1 MVAVTI
7 KEVARDAGVSVA
19 TVSRVLSGKGAV
31 REATRRRVLE
41 VATRLDYVP
50 HGAAQSLITRVT
62 RTVGVILPDAHGEFF
77 SELVRGIDLVSRAA
91 GYHLLVSGF
100 HSDSRDLVAILQA
113 TRGRVDGLIV
123 MSPEAD
129 VEVLRHSLGEPVPVV
144 LLNCAI
150 ESSEHDAIDVDNY
163 GGARAVV
170 EHLARLGHRRIAMVT
185 GPERNVDS
193 RERLRGFR
201 DGVAAISG
209 DRAGGEAVELAGDF
223 TEHGGYLAGRR
234 LLELEPR
241 PTAVFAANDMTA
253 IGILCALAEAGVR
266 VPDEMTVVGFDD
278 VPLARYLT
286 PPLSSVA
293 ASMAE
298 VGRRAMERL
307 LLAMLDPAAHRPE
320 RERLP
325 ARLVARGSCAPP
337 PGLQPDAG
345 ALPREIPGGGNGN
358 GS

>member
-1 MVAVTI
+1 MVTVTI

-41 VATRLDYVP
+41 VARRLDYVP

-129 VEVLRHSLGEPVPVV
+129 VEVLRHALGEPVPVV

-150 ESSEHDAIDVDNY
+150 ESDEHDAIDVDNY
-163 GGARAVV
+163 GGACAVV

-185 GPERNVDS
+185 GPEHNVDS
-193 RERLRGFR
+193 CERLRGFR

-209 DRAGGEAVELAGDF
+209 NGAGAEAAELAGDF
-223 TEHGGYLAGRR
+223 TEQGGYAAGCR
-234 LLELEPR
+234 LLELQPR

-253 IGILCALAEAGVR
+253 VGILCSLAEAGVR

-286 PPLSSVA
+286 PPLTSVA

-298 VGRRAMERL
+298 VGRRATERL

-325 ARLVARGSCAPP
+325 ARLVVRGSSGAPP
-337 PGLQPDAG
+337 GTRGERGMRAP
-345 ALPREIPGGGNGN
+345 
-358 GS
+358 

>member
-1 MVAVTI
+1 MVTVTI

-19 TVSRVLSGKGAV
+19 TVSRVLSGKGGV

-41 VATRLDYVP
+41 VARELDYVP

-129 VEVLRHSLGEPVPVV
+129 IRLLRQSLGEPVPVV

-150 ESSEHDAIDVDNY
+150 ESDEHDAIDVDNY

-170 EHLARLGHRRIAMVT
+170 EHLAGLGHRRIAMVT
-185 GPERNVDS
+185 GPEHNVDS
-193 RERLRGFR
+193 CERLRGFR
-201 DGVAAISG
+201 DGMAAISG
-209 DRAGGEAVELAGDF
+209 NGAGAEAAELPGDF
-223 TEHGGYLAGRR
+223 TEHGGYLAGRH

-241 PTAVFAANDMTA
+241 PTAVFAANDMSA
-253 IGILCALAEAGVR
+253 VGILCALAEAGVR

-286 PPLSSVA
+286 PPLTSVA

-307 LLAMLDPAAHRPE
+307 VLAMLDPAAHRPE

-325 ARLVARGSCAPP
+325 ARLVVRSSCAPP
-337 PGLQPDAG
+337 PA
-345 ALPREIPGGGNGN
+345 PRPEARGVDLSNREGGREG

>member
-1 MVAVTI
+1 MAVTI

-19 TVSRVLSGKGAV
+19 TVSRVLSGKGSV
-31 REATRRRVLE
+31 REATRRRVLD
-41 VATRLDYVP
+41 VAQRLDYVP

-77 SELVRGIDLVSRAA
+77 SELVRGIDIVSRAA

-100 HSDSRDLVAILQA
+100 HSDSRDLTAILQA

-129 VEVLRHSLGEPVPVV
+129 VEVLRQSLGEPVPVV
-144 LLNCAI
+144 LLNCAL
-150 ESSEHDAIDVDNY
+150 ESNEHDAIDVDNY

-185 GPERNVDS
+185 GPAHNVDS
-193 RERLRGFR
+193 CERLRGFR
-201 DGVAAISG
+201 DGVTELFSNG
-209 DRAGGEAVELAGDF
+209 AGGEATELAGDF
-223 TEHGGYLAGRR
+223 SEHGGYLAARR
-234 LLELEPR
+234 LLEREPR
-241 PTAVFAANDMTA
+241 PTAVFAANDMMA
-253 IGILCALAEAGVR
+253 VGFLCALAEAGVQ

-278 VPLARYLT
+278 VPLARYLS
-286 PPLSSVA
+286 PPLTSVA

-325 ARLVARGSCAPP
+325 ARLVVRGSCAPP
-337 PGLQPDAG
+337 PGRRP
-345 ALPREIPGGGNGN
+345 EPGSARGPAPEGGQG
-358 GS
+358 GES